1 LFAAVQGVGAL
12 VGGIATGALY
22 EQSTRSL
29 AIAVIATQ
37 ILAAALLVT
46 LSRRSVAS
54 R

>member
-1 LFAAVQGVGAL
+1 VGAL